1 MYKNVH
7 CSCSKTMKLNTFSG
21 GMYRYNVNSEN
32 GMKQGFYALR
42 WADLQ
47 FLEQNSVDKFL
58 LDQSHFM
65 VKFFSE

>member
-1 MYKNVH
+1 MGE
-7 CSCSKTMKLNTFSG
+7 CIGTML
-21 GMYRYNVNSEN
+21 YSEN

>member
-1 MYKNVH
+1 
-7 CSCSKTMKLNTFSG
+7 
-21 GMYRYNVNSEN
+21 
-32 GMKQGFYALR
+32 MKQGFYALR

-65 VKFFSE
+65 VKFFSEWLEYLLTIESQMFFMTFLLSQDYWYSGKK